1 MEVHRDRNFLLPHAG
16 GKTDLRMRLLE
27 VFKQA
32 DTHGV
37 PNGKLDIVE
46 LSTKLSTAYFFFES

>member
-1 MEVHRDRNFLLPHAG
+1 
-16 GKTDLRMRLLE
+16 MRLLE